1 MLTPKQEKLASI
13 ASYTAVSDVANLAQE
28 LTAGLEAG
36 LTINEIKEV
45 FTQLC
50 AYCGFPRGLRGID
63 TFMDV
68 LLERQARGIQDV
80 AGREPSPVTDTRSY
94 YDRGEAV
101 QMAVT
106 GWSKEKLRAG
116 AMGFIPKID
125 VQLKHYIFADIYDSD
140 VLSYSDREIA
150 TVAAQLSMDGIEPQI
165 QAHINAAFQV
175 GLNEAQVRHII
186 AIIEREFGPAKGD
199 RGRALLAN
207 VLAARTTK

>member
-13 ASYTAVSDVANLAQE
+13 ASYTAVSAVANLTTE
-28 LTAGLEAG
+28 LNAGLEAG
-36 LTINEIKEV
+36 LTINELKEV

-68 LLERQARGIQDV
+68 LEARKAQGIRDET
-80 AGREPSPVTDTRSY
+80 GREPSPVTDTRSY
-94 YDRGEAV
+94 YDRGEEV
-101 QMAVT
+101 QMQVT

-165 QAHINAAFQV
+165 QAHLNAGFQV
-175 GLNEAQVRHII
+175 GLNEEQLRHII
-186 AIIEREFGPAKGD
+186 SIIESEFGPAKGE
-199 RGRALLAN
+199 RGRTLLAN
-207 VLAARTTK
+207 VLAARNNK